1 MEFGAPVGPENYA
14 EALNRISDRYATLP
28 LFRVLPISDSTD
40 VYGFQV
46 DYGLLDG
53 KINGAVDLA
62 DRPVP
67 SDNMARLLGGGG
79 FF

>member
-14 EALNRISDRYATLP
+14 EALNRISDRYATL
-28 LFRVLPISDSTD
+28 LYFYSVFYLSLTVRTCTDSKWIMD
-40 VYGFQV
+40 
-46 DYGLLDG
+46 LLDG

-67 SDNMARLLGGGG
+67 SDNIARLLGEAD
-79 FF
+79 